1 MRKNAPTTKLTKEQE
16 AWMEKQKLYATHP
29 IYNNSLI
36 RKICNDFDGFSW
48 IWCHKVLKPGYI
60 PGGPYSTTS
69 SSYKNLCSIPAAC

>member
-36 RKICNDFDGFSW
+36 RKICNDFDG
-48 IWCHKVLKPGYI
+48 KVIAVNGR
-60 PGGPYSTTS
+60 
-69 SSYKNLCSIPAAC
+69 SITQA

>member
-36 RKICNDFDGFSW
+36 RKILFMMSE
-48 IWCHKVLKPGYI
+48 
-60 PGGPYSTTS
+60 
-69 SSYKNLCSIPAAC
+69 

>member
-36 RKICNDFDGFSW
+36 RRICNDFDG
-48 IWCHKVLKPGYI
+48 KVIEVNGR
-60 PGGPYSTTS
+60 
-69 SSYKNLCSIPAAC
+69 SIIQA